1 VPADAPL
8 RAGVIELMQALQL
21 GTLRGLHA
29 LGLAPDVHGQ
39 PGWPFGA
46 RIATETLAIDGS
58 LARACALLLAAALMA
73 LLFVVGALLWR
84 RARWP
89 LVSAAALMLVAV
101 PWPSRSLLL
110 TEATPTSFHRAPG
123 AFEAV
128 SIEQGLVLYQS
139 RCAACHGNDGRGE
152 GPQAASLPVW
162 PPRLGG
168 ALLWKRAEGELFWRI
183 QHGLRD
189 RHGAPTMPGFAG
201 EFSDAQVWA
210 LIDAMKAL
218 AAGDSVR
225 REAAWSQPVRAPDA
239 AVLCEGRAP
248 RRIAELR
255 GQRLRVVAA
264 GAALPREDPRLLTV
278 VLGRDPRI
286 ACSIDDAAARRAYAR
301 VAGAD
306 DAAFSGAQLIVDR
319 DGWLRA
325 YGPPGRGGW
334 TKADLLCRSD
344 TALMVTAAPQDGLGD
359 LIAAMDADPVVTH
372 DR

>member
-1 VPADAPL
+1 MPADAPL
-8 RAGVIELMQALQL
+8 RDGVIELLQVLQL
-21 GTLRGLHA
+21 GTLHGLHA

-39 PGWPFGA
+39 PGWPFAA
-46 RIATETLAIDGS
+46 RIATETLAIDGG
-58 LARACALLLAAALMA
+58 LTRGVALLLAGVATA
-73 LLFVVGALLWR
+73 LLLVIAALLWR

-89 LVSAAALMLVAV
+89 LVSAAVLLLIAV

-110 TEATPTSFHRAPG
+110 TDAVPTSFHRAPG
-123 AFEAV
+123 AFEAAA
-128 SIEQGLVLYQS
+128 IEQGLALYQS
-139 RCAACHGNDGRGE
+139 NCAGCHGSDGRGE

-162 PPRLGG
+162 PPRLG

-189 RHGAPTMPGFAG
+189 RHGMPTMPGFAG
-201 EFSDAQVWA
+201 QFSDAQVWA
-210 LIDAMKAL
+210 LIDGMKAL

-239 AVLCEGRAP
+239 AVLCDGRP
-248 RRIAELR
+248 PQRVTELR

-264 GAALPREDPRLLTV
+264 GAALPVEDPRLLTV
-278 VLGRDPRI
+278 VLGRDPRV
-286 ACSIDDAAARRAYAR
+286 ACSMADATARSAYAR

-306 DAAFSGAQLIVDR
+306 EAVFSGAQLIVDR

-334 TKADLLCRSD
+334 TKADLLCRSE
-344 TALMVTAAPQDGLGD
+344 AASMAVTAAADGLGD
-359 LIAAMDADPVVTH
+359 LIAAMDADPVRTH
-372 DR
+372 RP